1 MKRKMFLI
9 VVALVLLVTS
19 AFNMKAQV
27 GFNELDPNIL
37 WVADS
42 SIGRIDGFAVHPNGN
57 VFAYKNGFDYGSGQP
72 NIELKV
78 FEIDGTNGKLL
89 RILPISLGPVELSSI
104 DISSDG
110 SKLAVSWNQ
119 IVIIDLQNYS
129 TINFK
134 RASLVKFVPNSS
146 KITYSGLGSQP
157 GTTGSDSS
165 IVILDLET
173 QQRAYIKTEEMITKI
188 AFSPDGRFLATGGSG
203 QDVFGK
209 SYVSLKLWDAN
220 TLKLIKELE
229 KIENSTIAPSKI
241 KFSNDNKL
249 VGFWRSWDNLL
260 IFNIGTM
267 IKLKDYRKNN
277 TNLEISDFAF
287 ISSDYVGVQSKK
299 ISIIRLVDDYVISLM
314 DSSARGSMEINNE
327 NNVLFSSTGSP
338 ALRGPLT
345 AFDLKK
351 VFTGV
356 DNKSMNSGIKIQYQ
370 KGRIQVQNLQIIS
383 PEIKIKILDING
395 KVIKDLNLTNVS
407 SEFSIPVNL
416 NSGTYL
422 IHLKDGSREYSYN

>member
-1 MKRKMFLI
+1 MKRCLFFT
-9 VVALVLLVTS
+9 VAALVLLITS

-42 SIGRIDGFAVHPNGN
+42 TIGRIDGFAVHPNGN
-57 VFAYKNGFDYGSGQP
+57 IFAYYKNKIY
-72 NIELKV
+72 
-78 FEIDGTNGKLL
+78 EIDGSNGKLV
-89 RILPISLGPVELSSI
+89 RVLPKIIESDEIASI
-104 DISSDG
+104 DISKDG
-110 SKLAVSWNQ
+110 RYLAVSWDD
-119 IVIIDLQNYS
+119 IVLLDFSDNNYRKVGQG
-129 TINFK
+129 N
-134 RASLVKFVPNSS
+134 LVRFTSDS
-146 KITYSGLGSQP
+146 KKLAYGLRTSSQP
-157 GTTGSDSS
+157 FEGSIINIFDMESN
-165 IVILDLET
+165 EN
-173 QQRAYIKTEEMITKI
+173 IKVQMDEMLTNL
-188 AFSPDGRFLATGGSG
+188 AFSPDGRFFATGGSG
-203 QDVFGK
+203 KDVFGK

-229 KIENSTIAPSKI
+229 KIENTTIAPSKI

-395 KVIKDLNLTNVS
+395 KVIKDLNLTNAG

-416 NSGTYL
+416 NSGTYI
-422 IHLKDGSREYSYN
+422 IHLKDGSKEYSSKFLVVE